1 MKVSQVIVVEGK
13 NDIHRVKSAV
23 NADVISTSGS
33 GITKE
38 LLKMLEKLNDER
50 GIIILTDPDTPG
62 ERIRAIISERIPTAL
77 HAFIIKDEAIYNNDV
92 GIENASKEAIRK
104 SLENLITYNEFNN
117 KINIDDLI
125 ELRLINASDS
135 KDLRMALCNEL
146 KLTYSNGKTLLK
158 RLNMLNLNRSDL
170 DQIMEGLYEK
180 HR

>member
-23 NADVISTSGS
+23 NADVVSTSGS

-38 LLKMLEKLNDER
+38 LLNMLEKLNDER

-62 ERIRAIISERIPTAL
+62 EKIRAIISERIPTAL

-92 GIENASKEAIRK
+92 GIENASKEAIRR
-104 SLENLITYNEFNN
+104 SLENVVTYNDFSNN
-117 KINIDDLI
+117 ISIEDLL
-125 ELRLINASDS
+125 ELRLINFDES
-135 KDLRMALCNEL
+135 KDLRMALCDKL

-170 DQIMEGLYEK
+170 DQIMEDLYEK